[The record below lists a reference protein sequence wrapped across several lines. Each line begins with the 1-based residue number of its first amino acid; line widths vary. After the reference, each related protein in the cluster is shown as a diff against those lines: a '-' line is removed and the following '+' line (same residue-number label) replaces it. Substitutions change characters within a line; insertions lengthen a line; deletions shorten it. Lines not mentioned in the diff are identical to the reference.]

1 MNIDPQELAALRESA
16 VAIAKIAGETI
27 LDLYT
32 PDIAVTQKDNNT
44 PLTDA
49 DLAANRYIVDQ
60 LDRID
65 PNIPVCTE
73 ETCEEQSEKRK
84 SWGTYWL
91 VDPLDGTREFLNQ
104 NGEFSVNIALIHN
117 GKPVLGVVHAPA
129 LDITYWATRGDG
141 AWKQAGENDARKISV
156 RDATDGRITVAIGWA
171 KQLSPELQRFLHN
184 LGEHSQLRMGG
195 ALKSCLVAEGRA
207 DVYPCF
213 GPTGEWDTAAAQCI
227 VEEAGGK
234 MVDMQLNSLSYNTR
248 DSLINPDFFVH
259 GKSNQYWPDYCKH

>member
-1 MNIDPQELAALRESA
+1 MNTDPQQLATLKEMA
-16 VAIAKIAGETI
+16 VAIAKAAGGTI
-27 LDLYT
+27 LEYRV
-32 PDIAVTQKDNNT
+32 PEIAVTQKDNNT
-44 PLTDA
+44 PLTEA
-49 DLAANRYIVDQ
+49 DLAANKYIVEQ

-73 ETCEEQSEKRK
+73 ETCEKQTDERK
-84 SWGTYWL
+84 TWRTYWL

-104 NGEFSVNIALIHN
+104 NGEFSVNIALVHN
-117 GKPVLGVVHAPA
+117 GKPVLGVVHAPV
-129 LDITYWATRGDG
+129 LEITYWATLGDG
-141 AWKQAGENDARKISV
+141 AWKQADGCEARKINV
-156 RDATDGRITVAIGWA
+156 RQVTDDKITVAISWA
-171 KQLSPELQRFLHN
+171 KQLSPQLQKFLDN

-234 MVDMQLNSLSYNTR
+234 MVDTQLNALRYNTR
-248 DSLINPDFFVH
+248 DSLINPDFFAH
-259 GKSNQYWPDYCKH
+259 GISDRCWPDYR

>member
-1 MNIDPQELAALRESA
+1 MTTDPQNLATLREMA
-16 VAIAKIAGETI
+16 VAIAKAAGETI
-27 LDLYT
+27 LQFHA
-32 PDIAVTQKDNNT
+32 PEIAVTQKDNNT
-44 PLTDA
+44 PLTEA
-49 DLAANRYIVDQ
+49 DLAANKYIVKQ
-60 LDRID
+60 LRRID

-73 ETCEEQSEKRK
+73 ETCEEQTDKRK
-84 SWGTYWL
+84 SWRTYWL

-117 GKPVLGVVHAPA
+117 SKSILGVIHAPV
-129 LDITYWATRGDG
+129 LDITYWATLGDG
-141 AWKQAGENDARKISV
+141 AWKQAGACEARKIRV
-156 RDATDGRITVAIGWA
+156 REATDGKITVAIGWA
-171 KQLSPELQRFLHN
+171 TELSPELQKFLNN

-234 MVDMQLNSLSYNTR
+234 MVDTKLNTLEYNTR
-248 DSLINPDFFVH
+248 DSLINPDFFAH
-259 GKSNQYWPDYCKH
+259 GISNRCWPDYQ